1 MELIVKTKATGSD
14 QDESTYQDGDIIE
27 TFTDLTIS
35 NRHVQ
40 TICHPKNF
48 PLNTFGLRDRN
59 TLLEKYMAAVSEF
72 QFTRLNSNDVQRLN
86 LITGDVDVVNTIP
99 NANNEYI
106 YVDKFLGD
114 RVKSPRHRIFGT
126 SHGNEVWYTGHR
138 KFTHEVCDIVW
149 NDVETHT
156 DNLKS
161 NHEHWPFTETEKRHF
176 LALNCCGYKFDRATW
191 SGGCCEVSCGTCSE
205 RKATVIRQ
213 QVFEEEPVL
222 VDGEPNY
229 EEIIVA
235 KRQWRVPYWDLT
247 STLSLD
253 VDDVRNENKELD
265 VRVDGPLENRS
276 KMDDINVD
284 KVAEGIVSV

>member
-1 MELIVKTKATGSD
+1 
-14 QDESTYQDGDIIE
+14 
-27 TFTDLTIS
+27 
-35 NRHVQ
+35 
-40 TICHPKNF
+40 
-48 PLNTFGLRDRN
+48 
-59 TLLEKYMAAVSEF
+59 
-72 QFTRLNSNDVQRLN
+72 
-86 LITGDVDVVNTIP
+86 
-99 NANNEYI
+99 
-106 YVDKFLGD
+106 VDKFLGD
-114 RVKSPRHRIFGT
+114 RVKNPRHRIFGT

-176 LALNCCGYKFDRATW
+176 LALNCCGFMHDH
-191 SGGCCEVSCGTCSE
+191 CCEVSCGTCSE

-213 QVFEEEPVL
+213 QVFEEDPVL

-247 STLSLD
+247 STLNLD

>member
-1 MELIVKTKATGSD
+1 MELIVKTKSHPKA
-14 QDESTYQDGDIIE
+14 ERYQDGDIIE

-72 QFTRLNSNDVQRLN
+72 KFTRLNSNDVQRLN
-86 LITGDVDVVNTIP
+86 LITGDVSVVNTTP

-106 YVDKFLGD
+106 YVDKFLGN

-156 DNLKS
+156 DSLKS

-176 LALNCCGYKFDRATW
+176 LALNCCGFMHDH
-191 SGGCCEVSCGTCSE
+191 CCEVSCGTCSE

-213 QVFEEEPVL
+213 QVFEEDPVL

-247 STLSLD
+247 STLNLD